1 MKRNFKTKKIG
12 ELIYQFFE
20 SNKLDKK
27 EEPIDFLKLWREIMG
42 KDIFR
47 ETKNIYLSNKI
58 LHVHIQNSNLKQDL
72 NYNKMKIL
80 KKINVFNLEL
90 EEIIFH

>member
-1 MKRNFKTKKIG
+1 M
-12 ELIYQFFE
+12 IYNNPF
-20 SNKLDKK
+20 SSLSDKLDKK

-58 LHVHIQNSNLKQDL
+58 LDVHIQNSNLKQDL
-72 NYNKMKIL
+72 NYNKIKIL
-80 KKINVFNLEL
+80 KKINIFNLEL

>member
-27 EEPIDFLKLWREIMG
+27 KESIDFLKLWRGVMG

-47 ETKNIYLSNKI
+47 ETKNIYLRNKI
-58 LHVHIQNSNLKQDL
+58 LHVYVQNSKLKQDL

-80 KKINVFNLEL
+80 KKINDFNLEL
-90 EEIIFH
+90 EQIVFH

>member
-1 MKRNFKTKKIG
+1 MKRNLKTKKIG

-47 ETKNIYLSNKI
+47 ERKKIYLSNKI
-58 LHVHIQNSNLKQDL
+58 LHVYIQNSNLKQDL

-80 KKINVFNLEL
+80 KKINDFNLEL

>member
-1 MKRNFKTKKIG
+1 MKRNLKTKKIG

-47 ETKNIYLSNKI
+47 ETKKIYLSNKI
-58 LHVHIQNSNLKQDL
+58 LHVYIQNSNLKQDL

-80 KKINVFNLEL
+80 KKINDFNLEL

>member
-1 MKRNFKTKKIG
+1 MKRNLKTKKIG

-27 EEPIDFLKLWREIMG
+27 EESINLLKLWREIMG

-47 ETKNIYLSNKI
+47 ETKNIYLINKI

-80 KKINVFNLEL
+80 KKINDFNLGL
-90 EEIIFH
+90 EQIVFH